1 MAAHARR
8 EGAARRAPG
17 ATRGPACLPLALLLL
32 LLVPAAARA
41 TTAPAAPV
49 PSAPAGADPLG
60 PERLEVYPEE
70 VGVDLLFS
78 GATLHVRGAVPA
90 GSDAAILC
98 TGQET
103 RLKLKRRG
111 RVWGVL
117 WMNVADV
124 VFERVPSVYVLCTSV
139 PLARLGPP
147 ELLERLGVGFG
158 SVEARALPRDPSRDQ
173 REAFPELVRLKRRE
187 GLFDL
192 VEGSVLLGRGERDR
206 LDASTDLFL
215 PARTPPGGYR
225 IALFSFRQGEGALVA
240 EATAVI
246 RQTGV
251 AAFVSRTAR
260 ERGLLYGIVAV
271 VVAIA
276 AGLSTGALFGRGARG
291 AH

>member
-1 MAAHARR
+1 MDAVARR
-8 EGAARRAPG
+8 EVAGRRARG
-17 ATRGPACLPLALLLL
+17 ATWGLTCLPLALLVLL
-32 LLVPAAARA
+32 AAA
-41 TTAPAAPV
+41 APAA
-49 PSAPAGADPLG
+49 SGTAGADPVG

-78 GATLHVRGAVPA
+78 GATLHVRGTVPA
-90 GSDAAILC
+90 GADAAVLC
-98 TGQET
+98 TGPET

-117 WMNVADV
+117 WMNTAEVA
-124 VFERVPSVYVLCTSV
+124 FERVPSVYVLCTSV
-139 PLARLGPP
+139 PVARLGPP

-158 SVEARALPRDPSRDQ
+158 SVEARAVPRDPSRDQ
-173 REAFPELVRLKRRE
+173 REAFPELVKLKTRE
-187 GLFDL
+187 GLYDL

-246 RQTGV
+246 RQTGL

-276 AGLSTGALFGRGARG
+276 AGMATGALFGRGGRS